1 MHRMNANIESQT
13 YEDLSTP
20 NLSLP
25 SDYNIIKEET
35 GVGEFYYREIT
46 LSHIVVEISILIPD
60 SLRPSVG
67 VTRTTA
73 CSAR

>member
-1 MHRMNANIESQT
+1 MNLNIENQT

-35 GVGEFYYREIT
+35 DFGEFYYQEIT

-60 SLRPSVG
+60 SLSPSV
-67 VTRTTA
+67 RFL
-73 CSAR
+73 

>member
-25 SDYNIIKEET
+25 SDYNIIKQENDYGET
-35 GVGEFYYREIT
+35 FYREIT
-46 LSHIVVEISILIPD
+46 LSHIVVEISILMPD
-60 SLRPSVG
+60 SLRPAV
-67 VTRTTA
+67 
-73 CSAR
+73 SAGAA

>member
-1 MHRMNANIESQT
+1 MNANIENQT

-35 GVGEFYYREIT
+35 DYGDSYYREIT
-46 LSHIVVEISILIPD
+46 LSHIIVELSILVPD
-60 SLRPSVG
+60 SLSPNVSI
-67 VTRTTA
+67 
-73 CSAR
+73 SI

>member
-1 MHRMNANIESQT
+1 MNLNIENQT

-35 GVGEFYYREIT
+35 NFGEFYYQEIT

-60 SLRPSVG
+60 SLCPSVIEF
-67 VTRTTA
+67 RF
-73 CSAR
+73 